1 MSTEHLTA
9 EQVAAFVAQRLSAG
23 ELLAVDDHLAACP
36 DCRRRLRAAWPV
48 EDALRT
54 WQGVTSASISRTRSW
69 RLNCPRNWGPW
80 SWTTATGCRF
90 VRPII
95 ASRARMV
102 QMESTSHPSWT
113 RMSRSSRV
121 WMSMTSSACSQT
133 PLAVLTAKKGEYQ
146 FARGTLEAWD
156 SVFVQSLDGSNRKLR
171 TSHIIYDRDQNQI
184 RSDSA
189 FVYESPTEVLTGNSF
204 VSDPNF
210 KNVVTRQ
217 PKGRQRGEG
226 MLLPGQKP

>member
-1 MSTEHLTA
+1 VIYADTTYMFTDK
-9 EQVAAFVAQRLSAG
+9 Q
-23 ELLAVDDHLAACP
+23 LAV
-36 DCRRRLRAAWPV
+36 LRQLRSTFY
-48 EDALRT
+48 DA
-54 WQGVTSASISRTRSW
+54 QG
-69 RLNCPRNWGPW
+69 G
-80 SWTTATGCRF
+80 
-90 VRPII
+90 
-95 ASRARMV
+95 
-102 QMESTSHPSWT
+102 
-113 RMSRSSRV
+113 
-121 WMSMTSSACSQT
+121 QT
-133 PLAVLTAKKGEYQ
+133 AVLTARKGNYQ

-156 SVFVQSLDGSNRKLR
+156 SVYIQSLDGSNRKLR
-171 TSHIIYDRDQNQI
+171 TNHLIYDRDQNQI

>member
-1 MSTEHLTA
+1 VTPVQSNVAADSSDQILEAMTTTITRNGVTQSVVYADTTYMFTDR
-9 EQVAAFVAQRLSAG
+9 QVAVL
-23 ELLAVDDHLAACP
+23 
-36 DCRRRLRAAWPV
+36 RRLRSTFF
-48 EDALRT
+48 DA
-54 WQGVTSASISRTRSW
+54 QG
-69 RLNCPRNWGPW
+69 GQ
-80 SWTTATGCRF
+80 TALL
-90 VRPII
+90 I
-95 ASRARMV
+95 AKRG
-102 QMESTSHPSWT
+102 T
-113 RMSRSSRV
+113 
-121 WMSMTSSACSQT
+121 
-133 PLAVLTAKKGEYQ
+133 YQ

-156 SVFVQSLDGSNRKLR
+156 SVFIQSLDGSNRTLR
-171 TSHIIYDRDQNQI
+171 TSHLIYDRDQNQI

>member
-1 MSTEHLTA
+1 VLAAMLLALCGCEEKGVTPQQSN
-9 EQVAAFVAQRLSAG
+9 VAADSSDQILEGMTTTITRNGVTQSVIYADTTYMFTDKQ
-23 ELLAVDDHLAACP
+23 LAV
-36 DCRRRLRAAWPV
+36 LRQLRSTFY
-48 EDALRT
+48 DA
-54 WQGVTSASISRTRSW
+54 QG
-69 RLNCPRNWGPW
+69 G
-80 SWTTATGCRF
+80 
-90 VRPII
+90 
-95 ASRARMV
+95 
-102 QMESTSHPSWT
+102 
-113 RMSRSSRV
+113 
-121 WMSMTSSACSQT
+121 QT
-133 PLAVLTAKKGEYQ
+133 AVLTARKGNYQ

-156 SVFVQSLDGSNRKLR
+156 SVYIQSLDGSNRKLR
-171 TSHIIYDRDQNQI
+171 TNHLIYDRDQNQI

>member
-1 MSTEHLTA
+1 MSAARVATLCA
-9 EQVAAFVAQRLSAG
+9 FIFALCAACRDQGVAPVQSDVAADSSDQILEGMTTTITRNGVAQSVVYADTTYMFTDKQ
-23 ELLAVDDHLAACP
+23 LAVL
-36 DCRRRLRAAWPV
+36 RRLRSTFY
-48 EDALRT
+48 DA
-54 WQGVTSASISRTRSW
+54 QGA
-69 RLNCPRNWGPW
+69 
-80 SWTTATGCRF
+80 
-90 VRPII
+90 
-95 ASRARMV
+95 
-102 QMESTSHPSWT
+102 
-113 RMSRSSRV
+113 
-121 WMSMTSSACSQT
+121 QT
-133 PLAVLTAKKGEYQ
+133 AVLTAKKGEYQ
-146 FARGTLEAWD
+146 FGRGTLEAWD